1 MMITRKKGLSE
12 EGQLAL
18 EALQRAVKNALDRKK
33 RLGQYA
39 VIWQDGKPK
48 IIDFSEENQRET
60 TPTKRGESCH
70 SRVNH

>member
-1 MMITRKKGLSE
+1 MITRKKSLSE

-18 EALQRAVKNALDRKK
+18 NALQKAVKKALDRKK

-48 IIDFSEENQRET
+48 ILDFSEENQGEKSPVKRE
-60 TPTKRGESCH
+60 ESC
-70 SRVNH
+70 RNRINH

>member
-12 EGQLAL
+12 EGRLAL
-18 EALQRAVKNALDRKK
+18 EALQKAVKNALDKKK

-48 IIDFSEENQRET
+48 IIDFSEENQAEK
-60 TPTKRGESCH
+60 TPAK
-70 SRVNH
+70 